1 MAEFAGYGFAKSHS
15 TAYALIT
22 YQTAY
27 LKANHPA
34 RVPGGAA
41 HHRVRQPRQ
50 ALALHRPR
58 PADGT
63 STILAPSINESA
75 SATSRWCPRA
85 FASGWRA

>member
-27 LKANHPA
+27 LKANHPREFMA
-34 RVPGGAA
+34 ALLTIESGNHDKLSRYIAHGAA
-41 HHRVRQPRQ
+41 ARR
-50 ALALHRPR
+50 
-58 PADGT
+58 

-75 SATSRWCPRA
+75 ARFHR
-85 FASGWRA
+85 G